1 MVESGCGICKM
12 GLAKPAPDADCSAVG
27 CSVPGAGI
35 VQFPE
40 RIRKIRREVYG
51 FAADRTEP
59 GDVGRYFVWLHF
71 VVSPLFIG

>member
-1 MVESGCGICKM
+1 MAESDYGICKM
-12 GLAKPAPDADCSAVG
+12 GLAKPAPYADCSAVG

-51 FAADRTEP
+51 FAADRTES
-59 GDVGRYFVWLHF
+59 GDVGRYFFWCHF